1 MPSLAG
7 YLSTAFSRATRDR
20 GLAYFED
27 GRVHITRRTDD
38 EIGASVRG
46 GDRYDVRLLVNLDD
60 DERWQIGVGCTCP
73 YALDGE
79 PCKHAWA
86 TILAAE
92 AGGWPPDLN
101 DAPPRAIDLQ
111 ILNPTP
117 GLVADDEEEDAGMEA
132 WAGLPAGEF
141 ARTETAFSPAVRR
154 RPPREVPT
162 PATMFLEHFESEL
175 ASHEVRAQQPPA
187 FAGDLLYAIDVTTS
201 RLNVGPVLQVLW
213 RQARASGGFNKPKLA
228 RLTMGSARQAGAMD
242 RPVVAAL
249 MGAGHASGGAAW
261 FHDPM
266 YGGTA
271 SSFLLPDTLALEL
284 LPPLARRGA
293 LYLRDEGVSPG
304 GITPL
309 AWDDGPA
316 WRFAADVSAS
326 PSGAREAF
334 VVSGTFVRGD
344 ERVAVGDPK
353 LVITAGFLVLADRI
367 ARLDLAGDPSLVM
380 TLRAVGPAEVPGR
393 HGARLAYALARAGV
407 AGAALPPALQVQD
420 VDVTPE
426 PRLTLTPA
434 QWAGP
439 GQFDA
444 TPTFDYDGSVVP
456 NDAARVTY
464 DEARRRVVRRH
475 ADEEKARN
483 DELVA
488 AGLRWGNTYA
498 GPLAPFRLTARAAL
512 PAIHR
517 LLGQGWRV
525 EGQGQA
531 YRRAGGVRLSVRSGV
546 DWFDLEAS
554 VEFGDQSLP
563 LADLLAALRRKEP
576 VVRLGDGSV
585 GLVPEEWLR
594 RYAPLA
600 AAATEVEDKRLR
612 FGRAQGALLDALL
625 DARRGEASVSVDE
638 GFEAMR
644 REIAAFTSIAPAEAP
659 AGFAGTLRDYQRQ
672 GLGWFLFL
680 RRFGFGGCLA
690 DDMGL
695 GKTIMVLALLA
706 WWRDAR
712 VSDPSAP
719 RPSLIVVPRSL
730 VQNWMN
736 EAAKFTPHLSVLDY
750 SGTGRAASA
759 EVIADHDIVL
769 TTYGTVRRDAPRL
782 ADVPFEYVILD
793 EAQAIKNA
801 GTVSAKAVRL
811 LRGRYRL
818 ALSGTPIENHLGE
831 LWSLFEFLNPGL
843 LGRASV
849 FQRAATTSGSDPETL
864 AIAAR
869 GLRPFI
875 LRRTKAQVARE
886 LPARTEQTI
895 ACELSTPERAFYDGL
910 RQHYRDALLERVAR
924 VGMARSKIQIL
935 EALLRLRQ
943 AACHPGLVD
952 AKRRAD
958 PSAKFDVLVPRLRE
972 LADEGHKALVFSQ
985 FTTLLGLLQP
995 RLDDEGLTYEYL
1007 DGRTRDRQA
1016 RVDRFQQDP
1025 DCRLFLISLKAGGVG
1040 LNLTAAEYVFLL
1052 DPWWNPAVEAQAID
1066 RTHRIGQ
1073 TREVFAYRVI
1083 ASDTVEGKV
1092 LSLQQSKRALADAV
1106 LTADG
1111 NGLKDL
1117 DKEDLEILLS

>member
-1 MPSLAG
+1 MPSLAE
-7 YLSTAFSRATRDR
+7 YLSSQFSRATCDR
-20 GLAYFED
+20 GRAYFHEA
-27 GRVHITRRTDD
+27 RVEVVHRDD
-38 EIGASVRG
+38 EEIEATVRG
-46 GDRYDVRLLVNLDD
+46 GQRYEVLLVADATANG
-60 DERWQIGVGCTCP
+60 RWRLRASCTCH
-73 YALDGE
+73 YATVEGQ
-79 PCKHAWA
+79 PCKHMWA
-86 TILAAE
+86 TILDADAA
-92 AGGWPPDLN
+92 GWPPRLKDQ
-101 DAPPRAIDLQ
+101 PPRAMHLKLI
-111 ILNPTP
+111 
-117 GLVADDEEEDAGMEA
+117 DAGIA
-132 WAGLPAGEF
+132 PVFDAGAGASLPKTDALMAADF
-141 ARTETAFSPAVRR
+141 ARSRTSFPSPAPGRST
-154 RPPREVPT
+154 REAPT
-162 PATMFLEHFESEL
+162 PATMFLDHFESQL
-175 ASHEVRAQQPPA
+175 ASHEARAQEPPA
-187 FAGDLLYAIDVTTS
+187 FAGDLLYAIDVGTS
-201 RLNVGPVLQVLW
+201 RRNVGPVLQVLW
-213 RQARASGGFNKPKLA
+213 RQARASGGWNKPKLA
-228 RLTMGSARQAGAMD
+228 RLTAASARQASAVD
-242 RPVVAAL
+242 RPVLAAL
-249 MGAGHASGGAAW
+249 VGASHATGAASW
-261 FHDPM
+261 FDEPL

-284 LPPLARRGA
+284 LPSLAQRGA
-293 LYLRDEGVSPG
+293 LYLRDEGASPG
-304 GITPL
+304 AITPL

-316 WRFAADVSAS
+316 WRFTADVTAS

-334 VVSGTFVRGD
+334 VVSGAFVRGD
-344 ERVAVGDPK
+344 ERMGVGDPK
-353 LVITAGFLVLADRI
+353 LVITAGFLVTADRL
-367 ARLDLAGDPSLVM
+367 ARLDLVGDPSLVM
-380 TLRAVGPAEVPGR
+380 TLRTMGPAEVGAR

-407 AGAALPPALQVQD
+407 AAAALPPALHVQD

-434 QWAGP
+434 QWGSP

-444 TPTFDYDGSVVP
+444 TPAFDYDGSIVP

-464 DEARRRVVRRH
+464 DESRRRVVRRH
-475 ADEEKARN
+475 TDDERIRN
-483 DELVA
+483 EELFA
-488 AGLRWGNTYA
+488 AGLQWGNTYA
-498 GPLAPFRLTARAAL
+498 GPGAPLRLTARAAL

-517 LLGQGWRV
+517 LLGQGWRID
-525 EGQGQA
+525 GQGQT
-531 YRRAGGVRLSVRSGV
+531 YRRAGGVRLSVSSGV
-546 DWFDLEAS
+546 DWFDLDAA
-554 VEFGDQSLP
+554 VDFGGQSLP
-563 LADLLAALRRKEP
+563 LADLLVALRRKESL
-576 VVRLGDGSV
+576 VRLGDGSV
-585 GLVPEEWLR
+585 GVVPEDWLR

-600 AAATEVEDKRLR
+600 AAATEVEGKRLR

-625 DARRGEASVSVDE
+625 DARRDEASVSVDE

-644 REIAAFTSIAPAEAP
+644 REIGAFTSIAPVDAP
-659 AGFAGTLRDYQRQ
+659 AGFIGTLRDYQRQ

-706 WWRDAR
+706 WWREAR
-712 VSDPSAP
+712 ASDRSAP

-750 SGTGRAASA
+750 SRTGRAASA
-759 EVIADHDIVL
+759 EVIAEHDIVL

-811 LRGRYRL
+811 LRGRHRL

-849 FQRAATTSGSDPETL
+849 FQRAATSSGSDPETL

-895 ACELSTPERAFYDGL
+895 ACALGEAERVFYDGL

-952 AKRRAD
+952 ATRRDD

-985 FTTLLGLLQP
+985 FTTLLGLLKP

-1007 DGRTRDRQA
+1007 DGRTRDRQT

-1083 ASDTVEGKV
+1083 ASDTVEEKV
-1092 LSLQQSKRALADAV
+1092 LGLQQSKRALADAV
-1106 LTADG
+1106 LTADAS
-1111 NGLKDL
+1111 GLRDL
-1117 DKEDLEILLS
+1117 KTEDLEILLS

>member
-1 MPSLAG
+1 MPSLAE
-7 YLSTAFSRATRDR
+7 YLSPQFSRATRDR
-20 GLAYFED
+20 GLAYFEE
-27 GRVHITRRTDD
+27 GRVRITRRTDE
-38 EIGASVRG
+38 EIEASVRG
-46 GDRYDVRLLVNLDD
+46 SARYDVLLLMNLDD
-60 DERWQIGVGCTCP
+60 GDRWQLGIACTCP
-73 YALDGE
+73 YASDGQA
-79 PCKHAWA
+79 CKHVWA
-86 TILAAE
+86 TILAAD
-92 AGGWPPDLN
+92 AGGWPSDLHE
-101 DAPPRAIDLQ
+101 APPRTIDVE
-111 ILNPTP
+111 IINPTV
-117 GLVADDEEEDAGMEA
+117 GVVNDDEAELEPWPLVEA
-132 WAGLPAGEF
+132 F
-141 ARTETAFSPAVRR
+141 ARRGTAFPPAARR
-154 RPPREVPT
+154 RPTREAPT
-162 PATMFLEHFESEL
+162 PATIFLDHFESQL

-187 FAGDLLYAIDVTTS
+187 FAGDLLYAIDVATS

-213 RQARASGGFNKPKLA
+213 RQARASGGWNKPKLA
-228 RLTMGSARQAGAMD
+228 RLTMGSARQASAAD
-242 RPVVAAL
+242 RLVIASL
-249 MGAGHASGGAAW
+249 MGASHATGSATW
-261 FHDPM
+261 FDEPL

-284 LPPLARRGA
+284 LPSLARRGA
-293 LYLRDEGVSPG
+293 LYLRDDGVSPG
-304 GITPL
+304 GIRPL

-316 WRFAADVSAS
+316 WSFSADVSAS
-326 PSGAREAF
+326 PSGARETFA
-334 VVSGTFVRGD
+334 VSGAFVRGD
-344 ERVAVGDPK
+344 ERMAVGDPK
-353 LVITAGFLVLADRI
+353 LVITAGFLVTADRL

-380 TLRAVGPAEVPGR
+380 TLRTMGPAEVSGR

-407 AGAALPPALQVQD
+407 SGAALPPALQVQD

-426 PRLTLTPA
+426 ARLMLTPA
-434 QWAGP
+434 QWGP
-439 GQFDA
+439 QGQFEA
-444 TPTFDYDGSVVP
+444 TPTFDYDGSIVP

-475 ADEEKARN
+475 AQEERARN
-483 DELVA
+483 EELLA
-488 AGLRWGNTYA
+488 AGLHWGNGYA
-498 GPLAPFRLTARAAL
+498 GPATPLRLTARAAL

-531 YRRAGGVRLSVRSGV
+531 YRRAGGVRLSVSSGV
-546 DWFDLEAS
+546 DWFDLDAA
-554 VEFGDQSLP
+554 VDFGGESLP

-585 GLVPEEWLR
+585 GVVPEDWLR

-600 AAATEVEDKRLR
+600 AAATEVEGKRLR

-625 DARRGEASVSVDE
+625 DARRGDAAVSVDE

-644 REIAAFTSIAPAEAP
+644 REIGAFTAIEPADAPP
-659 AGFAGTLRDYQRQ
+659 GFTGTLREYQRQ

-695 GKTIMVLALLA
+695 GKTIMVLALIA

-712 VSDPSAP
+712 ASEPSSP

-759 EVIADHDIVL
+759 DAIADYDIVL

-782 ADVPFEYVILD
+782 AEVPFEYVIVD

-811 LRGRYRL
+811 LRGRHRL

-849 FQRAATTSGSDPETL
+849 FQRAATASGSDPETL

-895 ACELSTPERAFYDGL
+895 ACELGTTERAFYDGL
-910 RQHYRDALLERVAR
+910 RQHYRDSLLERVSR

-952 AKRRAD
+952 AKRRD
-958 PSAKFDVLVPRLRE
+958 DSSAKFDVLIPRLRE

-985 FTTLLGLLQP
+985 FTTLLGLLKP
-995 RLDDEGLTYEYL
+995 RLMAEGLTFEYL
-1007 DGRTRDRQA
+1007 DGRTRDRQS
-1016 RVDRFQQDP
+1016 RVDRFQADP

-1083 ASDTVEGKV
+1083 ASDTVEEKV

-1106 LTADG
+1106 LTADAS
-1111 NGLKDL
+1111 GLRDL
-1117 DKEDLEILLS
+1117 RREDLEILLS

>member
-1 MPSLAG
+1 
-7 YLSTAFSRATRDR
+7 
-20 GLAYFED
+20 
-27 GRVHITRRTDD
+27 
-38 EIGASVRG
+38 
-46 GDRYDVRLLVNLDD
+46 LLVLDASDPD
-60 DERWQIGVGCTCP
+60 DWYLRAACSCP
-73 YALDGE
+73 HAAEGFA
-79 PCKHAWA
+79 CKHMWA
-86 TILAAE
+86 TILAAD
-92 AGGWPPDLN
+92 AAGWPP
-101 DAPPRAIDLQ
+101 A
-111 ILNPTP
+111 
-117 GLVADDEEEDAGMEA
+117 M
-132 WAGLPAGEF
+132 
-141 ARTETAFSPAVRR
+141 RT
-154 RPPREVPT
+154 RPPRRMAIEQVTAEDLLEASADTDLDGSDDSPRPPGTGSQGLRTSFPPSAYGRPSREAPT
-162 PATMFLEHFESEL
+162 PATMFLDRLEAQL
-175 ASHEVRAQQPPA
+175 VSHEARAQEPPA
-187 FAGDLLYAIDVTTS
+187 FVGDLLYAIDVSAS
-201 RLNVGPVLQVLW
+201 RRNVGPVLQVLW
-213 RQARASGGFNKPKLA
+213 RQARASGGWSKPKLA
-228 RLTMGSARQAGAMD
+228 RITPASARQANPVD
-242 RPVVAAL
+242 RPVIAAL
-249 MGAGHASGGAAW
+249 VGASHAPGSAAW
-261 FHDPM
+261 FSEPL

-271 SSFLLPDTLALEL
+271 SSFLLPDALALDL
-284 LPPLARRGA
+284 LPSLAQRGA
-293 LYLRDEGVSPG
+293 LYLRDEGAAPG
-304 GITPL
+304 AITPL
-309 AWDDGPA
+309 TADDGPA
-316 WRFAADVSAS
+316 WRFAAEVKAS
-326 PSGAREAF
+326 PSGARETF
-334 VVSGTFVRGD
+334 FVSGGFVRGD
-344 ERVAVGDPK
+344 ARLDVRDPK
-353 LVITAGFLVLADRI
+353 LVITAGFLVTADRI
-367 ARLDLAGDPSLVM
+367 ARLDLGGDPSLVM
-380 TLRAVGPAEVPGR
+380 ALRTGGPAEVSAR
-393 HGARLAYALARAGV
+393 HGPRLAYALARAGV
-407 AGAALPPALQVQD
+407 PGADLPPALQVQD
-420 VDVTPE
+420 VDVSPQ
-426 PRLTLTPA
+426 PRLTVAPA
-434 QWAGP
+434 RWGP
-439 GQFDA
+439 QGQFDA
-444 TPTFDYDGSVVP
+444 TPAFDYDGSIVP
-456 NDAARVTY
+456 NDGARVTY
-464 DEARRRVVRRH
+464 DETRRRIVRRRV
-475 ADEEKARN
+475 DEERARIE
-483 DELVA
+483 ELLA
-488 AGLRWGNTYA
+488 AGLRWVAAYGGGA
-498 GPLAPFRLTARAAL
+498 RGSLRLTARAAL

-517 LLGQGWRV
+517 LLGQGWHV

-546 DWFDLEAS
+546 DWFDLDAS
-554 VEFGDQSLP
+554 VDFDGQSLP
-563 LADLLAALRRKEP
+563 LADLLSALRRKDT

-585 GLVPEEWLR
+585 GVVPEDWLR

-600 AAATEVEDKRLR
+600 AAAAEVEGKRLR
-612 FGRAQGALLDALL
+612 FSRAQGALLDALL
-625 DARRGEASVSVDE
+625 DARRGEASVTVDE

-644 REIAAFTSIAPAEAP
+644 REIGAFTSIEPADAPPE
-659 AGFAGTLRDYQRQ
+659 FIGTLREYQRQ

-706 WWRDAR
+706 WWHEAR
-712 VSDPSAP
+712 ASDPSAP

-730 VQNWMN
+730 VQNWIN

-750 SGTGRAASA
+750 SGTGREASA
-759 EVIADHDIVL
+759 DAIADHDIVL

-849 FQRAATTSGSDPETL
+849 FQRAATASGSDPETL

-895 ACELSTPERAFYDGL
+895 ACELGTAERAFYDGL
-910 RQHYRDALLERVAR
+910 RRHYRDALLERVAR

-958 PSAKFDVLVPRLRE
+958 SSAKFDVLVPRLRE

-985 FTTLLGLLQP
+985 FTTLLGLLKP

-1007 DGRTRDRQA
+1007 DGRTRDRQP
-1016 RVDRFQQDP
+1016 RVDRFQEDP

-1083 ASDTVEGKV
+1083 ASDTVEEKV
-1092 LSLQQSKRALADAV
+1092 LALQQSKRALADAV
-1106 LTADG
+1106 LTADAS
-1111 NGLKDL
+1111 GLRDL
-1117 DKEDLEILLS
+1117 KKEDLELLLS